1 MGPRSPASRADGSAA
16 PSFDGTLVYREGKGA
31 NVVDVDGNRFVD
43 LAAGFGSLLLGHQ
56 PARVLAAVSEQSQR
70 LAQAL
75 GDLHP
80 SDVKIALLERVA
92 RVALGAQGQV
102 ILAQSGA
109 DAVSAALKTALL
121 YTGKPGVIAFRG
133 AYHGLSYGPLA
144 LCGLRQS
151 YRAPFAPQLNPHVR
165 FAAYPSEPSELKPLS
180 DWLRAELARGDVGA
194 VVFEPILGRGGCVV
208 PPDAF
213 GPLLGELCAEVGALL
228 VADEIWTGLGRSG
241 EWLFS
246 RARGARPDLVCL
258 GKGLGGVLPLSACV
272 GSERVM
278 AAWSRDEEVVH
289 TATFAGAPLACAA
302 SLATLEE
309 IEARGLVERA
319 KRVGSALARELDA
332 VSLRGRSAAASRGV
346 RGAGLMLAID
356 LGTAPGL
363 ALRLKQRLLERGYI
377 VSLGGGG
384 RESVVLT
391 PPLDV
396 PESLLQEFVREL
408 ADALPELSP

>member
-1 MGPRSPASRADGSAA
+1 MGPRSAAVSQADGSA
-16 PSFDGTLVYREGKGA
+16 SFDGTLVYREGKGA

-56 PARVLAAVSEQSQR
+56 PARVLEALDEQSQR
-70 LAQAL
+70 LSQAL

-80 SDVKIALLERVA
+80 SDTKIALLERVV
-92 RVALGAQGQV
+92 RVALGGQGQV

-165 FAAYPSEPSELKPLS
+165 FAAYPSELSELKPLAA
-180 DWLRAELARGDVGA
+180 WLRAELARGDVGA
-194 VVFEPILGRGGCVV
+194 VVYEPILGRGGCVV

-213 GPLLGELCAEVGALL
+213 GPLLGALCGEFGALL

-246 RARGARPDLVCL
+246 RARGASPDLVCL

-278 AAWSRDEEVVH
+278 GAWSRAEEVVH

-302 SLATLEE
+302 SLATLED

-319 KRVGSALARELDA
+319 RRVGSELARQLDA
-332 VSLRGRSAAASRGV
+332 VLERGRSSVASGGV
-346 RGAGLMLAID
+346 RGAGLMLAIE

-363 ALRLKQRLLERGYI
+363 SLRLKQRLLERGYI

-396 PESLLQEFVREL
+396 PETLLEGFVREL
-408 ADALPELSP
+408 EAALPELSR